1 MIDAT
6 SGTTGS
12 SGSTPPEAET
22 TKNRLSSDALGRDA
36 FLQLL
41 TTQLSHQDPLKPQGD
56 TEFIAQLAQFSS
68 LEQLT
73 QMRGTLD
80 VIAAALVLPS
90 AADGDS
96 TNNDSETRKA

>member
-1 MIDAT
+1 VIDAT
-6 SGTTGS
+6 SGTAE
-12 SGSTPPEAET
+12 SGTTTPTAEP
-22 TKNRLSSDALGRDA
+22 KSRLATDALGRDA

-90 AADGDS
+90 QSERDTTGGDDG
-96 TNNDSETRKA
+96 ETTQV

>member
-1 MIDAT
+1 MISST
-6 SGTTGS
+6 SATTG
-12 SGSTPPEAET
+12 GATTPAPTDAP
-22 TKNRLSSDALGRDA
+22 KNRLTSDTLGRDA

-41 TTQLSHQDPLKPQGD
+41 TTQLSHQDPLQPQGD

-80 VIAAALVLPS
+80 VIAAALVLPAES
-90 AADGDS
+90 
-96 TNNDSETRKA
+96 NDQNTTEDTRRA

>member
-1 MIDAT
+1 VIDAT

-12 SGSTPPEAET
+12 TTPT
-22 TKNRLSSDALGRDA
+22 TPTTEVQQDRLSSDALGRDA

-41 TTQLSHQDPLKPQGD
+41 TTQLSHQDPLQPQGD

-80 VIAAALVLPS
+80 VIAAALVLP
-90 AADGDS
+90 AEDDTPTVEG
-96 TNNDSETRKA
+96 ETRKV

>member
-1 MIDAT
+1 VTNPI
-6 SGTTGS
+6 SGTTGA
-12 SGSTPPEAET
+12 GAAAQAPANTAPA
-22 TKNRLSSDALGRDA
+22 RDALGRDA

-41 TTQLSHQDPLKPQGD
+41 TTQLSHQDPLKPQAD

-80 VIAAALVLPS
+80 VIAAALALP
-90 AADGDS
+90 AAQDPS
-96 TNNDSETRKA
+96 SSS

>member
-6 SGTTGS
+6 SGTTG
-12 SGSTPPEAET
+12 GNSTTPAAET
-22 TKNRLSSDALGRDA
+22 PKNRLSSDALGRDA

-41 TTQLSHQDPLKPQGD
+41 TTQLAHQDPLQPQGD

-80 VIAAALVLPS
+80 VIAAALVLPPDDE
-90 AADGDS
+90 APAGDA
-96 TNNDSETRKA
+96 ETRKV

>member
-1 MIDAT
+1 VIDPTSSTTGGSST
-6 SGTTGS
+6 SGASNDTG
-12 SGSTPPEAET
+12 
-22 TKNRLSSDALGRDA
+22 TKNRATDALGRDA

-41 TTQLSHQDPLKPQGD
+41 TTQLAHQDPLQPQGD

-80 VIAAALVLPS
+80 VIAASLVLDTGS
-90 AADGDS
+90 DTTQEGS
-96 TNNDSETRKA
+96 KE

>member
-1 MIDAT
+1 MIT
-6 SGTTGS
+6 STTGA
-12 SGSTPPEAET
+12 GSENAVNSATNPAPN
-22 TKNRLSSDALGRDA
+22 NRATGALGRDA

-41 TTQLSHQDPLKPQGD
+41 TTQLSHQDPLQPQGD

-80 VIAAALVLPS
+80 VIAAALVLPAES
-90 AADGDS
+90 EDAAPNSDP
-96 TNNDSETRKA
+96 NVKKV

>member
-1 MIDAT
+1 MIDPT

-12 SGSTPPEAET
+12 GATTGSSGNPTAKKAT
-22 TKNRLSSDALGRDA
+22 DALGRDA

-41 TTQLSHQDPLKPQGD
+41 TTQLSHQDPLQPQGD

-80 VIAAALVLPS
+80 LIAASLVLP
-90 AADGDS
+90 
-96 TNNDSETRKA
+96 TDSETPQESE

>member
-1 MIDAT
+1 MTTAT
-6 SGTTGS
+6 SAIGGNNATAGGQAGDS
-12 SGSTPPEAET
+12 N
-22 TKNRLSSDALGRDA
+22 NRLNAKELGQDA

-41 TTQLSHQDPLKPQGD
+41 TTQLSHQDPLQPQGD

-80 VIAAALVLPS
+80 VIAASLVLP
-90 AADGDS
+90 AEGDDS
-96 TNNDSETRKA
+96 TPDDSTKKA